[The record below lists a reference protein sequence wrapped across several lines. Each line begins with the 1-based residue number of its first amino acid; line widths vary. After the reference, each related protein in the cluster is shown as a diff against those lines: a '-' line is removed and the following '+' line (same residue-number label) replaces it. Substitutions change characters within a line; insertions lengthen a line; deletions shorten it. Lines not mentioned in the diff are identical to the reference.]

1 MYFRTQVK
9 IDLDALEYNFNNI
22 KNKIGNDTKL
32 LAVIKADAYG
42 HDAVTIAKFLDD
54 KCDMFGVAC
63 VEEAIELKKANIKTP
78 VLVLGYVAPQLY
90 DLVVKYDIRIP
101 VFTMDIAMAL
111 SQAAKKQNKIIPFHF
126 CVDTG
131 MSRIGYL
138 VNEQNADECARIVK
152 LPNIKVEGIFS
163 HYATADEKDLTKACN
178 QTLLFK
184 SFIKMLEDRG
194 VNVGI
199 KHINNSAGIMNSN
212 ESFDMCRMGIVLY
225 GMYPSDEVDKSL
237 LDIKPVMSWY
247 TNISNVKVLPKNTE
261 ISYGGTYVTTKE
273 QKIATVPVGYADGYP
288 RSLSNIGRVIVN
300 GKYANIVGRIC
311 MDQFMIDVTDI
322 DDVNVGDTVILVGS
336 DGKADLSMEEVA
348 NLSGSFNYE
357 LICRINR
364 RVPRTFYKQGKLIS
378 YTNYLY

>member
-1 MYFRTQVK
+1 
-9 IDLDALEYNFNNI
+9 
-22 KNKIGNDTKL
+22 
-32 LAVIKADAYG
+32 
-42 HDAVTIAKFLDD
+42 
-54 KCDMFGVAC
+54 
-63 VEEAIELKKANIKTP
+63 
-78 VLVLGYVAPQLY
+78 
-90 DLVVKYDIRIP
+90 
-101 VFTMDIAMAL
+101 
-111 SQAAKKQNKIIPFHF
+111 
-126 CVDTG
+126 
-131 MSRIGYL
+131 
-138 VNEQNADECARIVK
+138 
-152 LPNIKVEGIFS
+152 
-163 HYATADEKDLTKACN
+163 
-178 QTLLFK
+178 
-184 SFIKMLEDRG
+184 
-194 VNVGI
+194 
-199 KHINNSAGIMNSN
+199 
-212 ESFDMCRMGIVLY
+212 MGIVLY